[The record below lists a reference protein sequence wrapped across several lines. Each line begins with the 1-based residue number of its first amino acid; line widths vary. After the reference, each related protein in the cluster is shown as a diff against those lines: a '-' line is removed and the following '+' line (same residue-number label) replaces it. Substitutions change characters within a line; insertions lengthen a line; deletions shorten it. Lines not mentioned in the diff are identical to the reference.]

1 VGQLGVLVQIPVE
14 SLLISLE
21 AVIVGQDFM
30 DAAHGHLP
38 SALGA

>member
-1 VGQLGVLVQIPVE
+1 MLVQVPVE

-21 AVIVGQDFM
+21 AVVAGQDLM